1 MERAESLSPTPIVT
15 VSGGRSPLARGR
27 TGLAFDVVNHVL
39 LGLLALACVVPFILV
54 VIASFS
60 SENSLEQIGI
70 WFVPLQWS
78 TLPYDAILKSGDI
91 LRSYELS
98 IAITVVGTSLGV
110 LLMSAMAYAL
120 SNKRTHYRNHIA
132 FYIYFTLLFSGG
144 LLPWYLV
151 TTRVLGLHDNFP
163 ALVVPM
169 LFDPFWIFVLRNFFN
184 TIPGELV
191 EAAHMDGAGE
201 LTILWRLVMPLSTPA
216 LATVGLFTAVRYWN
230 NWWLG
235 TILIDS
241 ANLRPLPVL
250 IMLLI
255 NNIEGVKVAIQ
266 HGATVNYQ
274 VPAIGV
280 QMGTVV
286 IAVGPIVLLYP
297 FLQRYFV
304 RGLMIG
310 GIKG

>member
-1 MERAESLSPTPIVT
+1 MEIAEPIGAAPET
-15 VSGGRSPLARGR
+15 TSARGWRRISRSR
-27 TGLAFDVVNHVL
+27 TGFVFDIANHLVI
-39 LGLLALACVVPFILV
+39 GVLALACVVPFILV

-60 SENSLEQIGI
+60 AETSLEQIGI
-70 WFVPLQWS
+70 WFVPLRWS
-78 TLPYDAILKSGDI
+78 TLPYEAILKSGDI

-98 IAITVVGTSLGV
+98 VAITAVGTSLGV

-120 SNKRTHYRNHIA
+120 SNRRTRYRNHIS

-184 TIPGELV
+184 TIPAELV

-201 LTILWRLVMPLSTPA
+201 LTILWRIIMPLSAPA
-216 LATVGLFTAVRYWN
+216 LATVGLFTGVRYWN

-250 IMLLI
+250 VMLLI

-266 HGATVNYQ
+266 HGATVNYE

-280 QMGTVV
+280 QMATVV
-286 IAVGPIVLLYP
+286 ITVGPIALLYP